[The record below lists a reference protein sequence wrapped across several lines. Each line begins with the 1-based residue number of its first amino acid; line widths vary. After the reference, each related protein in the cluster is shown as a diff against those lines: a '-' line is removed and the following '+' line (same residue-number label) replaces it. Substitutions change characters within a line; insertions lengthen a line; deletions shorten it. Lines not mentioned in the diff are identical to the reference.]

1 MEPGGTETEL
11 PGMARNVFMAS
22 MAFFFPLRHLARPYR
37 RLTRL
42 RPDGYVDTPF
52 AHNTAAVCSYWRLVG
67 GTLSP
72 SAGVRPFFFSS
83 RSNGVDAVWR
93 RVEAHPLLLRFVPA
107 AGAAPLYVLV
117 VLLPVDK
124 VFPPGGA
131 TWGDDD
137 FCTGFDL
144 VCLRKA
150 FLERGEPG
158 LHEAPACQSDSHH
171 KWLQALMG
179 EVGGRRVPG
188 VWPACSLA
196 DVSVQQ
202 LDLAPRGNRPDDVC
216 TAFDAAYYRE
226 PASSADAFLA
236 APVPLPLH
244 ARRSVA
250 PGAAPADGRSF
261 VYGLLHADDNFLMLH
276 ADAVRAMAAAA
287 YADNRAETYWA
298 GAGAIVHVITHC
310 PFFHPRE
317 HRRQEL
323 TAGLGRVDCVLEACL
338 LIYVERELQRFRAC
352 HDDMTESQM
361 ARGQARLAELL
372 HRPLFN
378 MAALDRRMDH
388 FKACFRL
395 QEQLDDVLAAAR
407 PRGRSKELEH
417 TRRAAAVAAL
427 LALLGIVATVAFG
440 VIQAVAG
447 P

>member
-1 MEPGGTETEL
+1 
-11 PGMARNVFMAS
+11 MARNVFMAS

-42 RPDGYVDTPF
+42 RPDGFVDTPF
-52 AHNTAAVCSYWRLVG
+52 ACNAAATCSYWRLVG

-72 SAGVRPFFFSS
+72 SAGIRPFFFSS
-83 RSNGVDAVWR
+83 RSNGVDDVWR

-124 VFPPGGA
+124 VFPPGRTA
-131 TWGDDD
+131 WADDD
-137 FCTGFDL
+137 FCTEFDL

-150 FLERGEPG
+150 FLERGERG
-158 LHEAPACQSDSHH
+158 LHEAPDPHSDSHH
-171 KWLQALMG
+171 RWLQALMG

-202 LDLAPRGNRPDDVC
+202 LDLAPRGNHPAAVC

-244 ARRSVA
+244 ARRSAA

-261 VYGLLHADDNFLMLH
+261 VCGLLHADDNFLMLH

-317 HRRQEL
+317 HWRQEL
-323 TAGLGRVDCVLEACL
+323 TPGLGRVACVIEACL
-338 LIYVERELQRFRAC
+338 LIYVERELQRFRAD
-352 HDDMTESQM
+352 HDGMTDSQM
-361 ARGQARLAELL
+361 AREQARLTELV
-372 HRPLFN
+372 HWPLFN
-378 MAALDRRMDH
+378 MPALDRRMDH

-407 PRGRSKELEH
+407 PRGRSKELVNA
-417 TRRAAAVAAL
+417 RRAAAVAAL

-440 VIQAVAG
+440 IIQAVAG

>member
-1 MEPGGTETEL
+1 MT
-11 PGMARNVFMAS
+11 RNVFMAS
-22 MAFFFPLRHLARPYR
+22 LAFFFPLRRLSRPYR
-37 RLTRL
+37 QLTRR
-42 RPDGYVDTPF
+42 RPDGFVDTPF

-93 RVEAHPLLLRFVPA
+93 RVEAHPLLLRFVPD

-158 LHEAPACQSDSHH
+158 LHEAPARQSDSHH
-171 KWLQALMG
+171 KWLQALLG

-188 VWPACSLA
+188 AWPACSLA

-202 LDLAPRGNRPDDVC
+202 LPLAPGGNRPDDVC
-216 TAFDAAYYRE
+216 KAFDEAYYRE
-226 PASSADAFLA
+226 PPLLSADAFLA
-236 APVPLPLH
+236 APVSLPLH
-244 ARRSVA
+244 ARRSAA
-250 PGAAPADGRSF
+250 PGAAPADGHSF
-261 VYGLLHADDNFLMLH
+261 VCGLLHANDNFLMLH
-276 ADAVRAMAAAA
+276 ADAVRVMAAAA
-287 YADNRAETYWA
+287 YADNSTEAYWA
-298 GAGAIVHVITHC
+298 ATGTIVHVITHC

-317 HRRQEL
+317 HWRQEL

-361 ARGQARLAELL
+361 AREQARLAELV

-378 MAALDRRMDH
+378 MPALDRRMDH

-407 PRGRSKELEH
+407 PRGRSKELVNA
-417 TRRAAAVAAL
+417 RRAAAVAAL
-427 LALLGIVATVAFG
+427 LALLGVVATVAFG
-440 VIQAVAG
+440 IIQAVAG
-447 P
+447 Q